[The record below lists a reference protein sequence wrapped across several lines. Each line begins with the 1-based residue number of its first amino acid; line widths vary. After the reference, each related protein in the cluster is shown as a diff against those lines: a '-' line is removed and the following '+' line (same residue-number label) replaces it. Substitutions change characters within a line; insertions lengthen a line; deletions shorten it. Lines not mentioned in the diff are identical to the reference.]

1 MELITLISKTWGVIF
16 RALVAKICFIVRI
29 MLPSPRKCIH
39 GDVVLITGSGHG
51 LGRELAILAAD
62 LGATVVLW
70 DIQKSTC
77 ESVAKEI
84 KANGGKAYAYECD
97 VSDFRMVEQQGK
109 KVQEEVGD
117 VTILINNAGVIHVD
131 PLLNLNSQNIK
142 RTFEVNVLSHFWTIQ
157 QFLPRMLERKTG
169 HIVAVSSA
177 AGVFGSPYLT
187 DYAASKHGV
196 IGLMSSLREELFVS
210 DKEQCIRLTTICP
223 VLFDSGFV
231 KQPHSRFPTIL
242 PVLTV
247 KDVAQGA
254 MDGILREKS
263 IVVLP
268 TWIGY
273 FLRLSRIF
281 PDSMGLFFQRS
292 LEHYPL
298 PTIKTN

>member
-1 MELITLISKTWGVIF
+1 MEFITIIGKAWGTILQALIARIY
-16 RALVAKICFIVRI
+16 FIIRI
-29 MLPSPRKCIH
+29 ILPSPRKCIE

-51 LGRELAILAAD
+51 LGRQLAILSAN

-84 KANGGKAYAYECD
+84 EANGGKAYAYECD
-97 VSDFRMVEQQGK
+97 VSDLQKVEQQAK

-142 RTFEVNVLSHFWTIQ
+142 RTFEVNVFSHFWTIQ
-157 QFLPRMLERKTG
+157 QFLPRMLERKKG
-169 HIVAVSSA
+169 HIVAISSA
-177 AGVFGSPYLT
+177 AGVIGSPYLT

-231 KQPHSRFPTIL
+231 KRPHSRFPTIL

-247 KDVAQGA
+247 NKVAQGA
-254 MDGILREKS
+254 LDGILREKN

-268 TWIGY
+268 SWVGY
-273 FLRLSRIF
+273 FFSWSSVPVDLMSPSIRQKASSALDMVNIV
-281 PDSMGLFFQRS
+281 
-292 LEHYPL
+292 
-298 PTIKTN
+298 